1 MVQKIEE
8 EETLCSLKLM
18 VSQRFQIAYEKVS
31 LHYTLENTPNM
42 VFEILK
48 DEDISSMIDIH
59 RRMGL
64 SIIKISANGEI
75 GVSTSSPGR
84 GRDNG

>member
-1 MVQKIEE
+1 M
-8 EETLCSLKLM
+8 SL
-18 VSQRFQIAYEKVS
+18 Y
-31 LHYTLENTPNM
+31 YTLENTPNM

-75 GVSTSSPGR
+75 GVSTSLPGR

>member
-1 MVQKIEE
+1 
-8 EETLCSLKLM
+8 M
-18 VSQRFQIAYEKVS
+18 VSQRFQIAYEKMS

-59 RRMGL
+59 RRKGL

-75 GVSTSSPGR
+75 RVSTSSPGR